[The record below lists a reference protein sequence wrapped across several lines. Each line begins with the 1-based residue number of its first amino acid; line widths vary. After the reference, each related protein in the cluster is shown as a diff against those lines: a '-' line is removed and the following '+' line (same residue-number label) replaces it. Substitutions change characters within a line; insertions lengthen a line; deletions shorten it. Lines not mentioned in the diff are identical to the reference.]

1 FLVLGVSHSARW
13 SAMVSLSIWRH
24 LRPDAAQLKIRM
36 KPGRRVS
43 ESSGRWGREQQIV
56 SVPKSIVIPSGLNIP
71 NLGRNIPNVG
81 IKGIKKTG
89 LADALFT
96 RGQQRV
102 LGILFSEPD
111 RSFPATELIALAGVG
126 TGAVHREL
134 TRLVMTGV
142 VTVTPMGRQ
151 RRYQAN
157 RESPVFP
164 ELHGLV
170 QKTVGLAEPLR
181 KALAPL
187 SDQIR
192 VAFVYGSVA
201 KGTDTAGSDIDL
213 MLISDDL
220 SYAEVFG
227 ALQEVEPVVGRPI
240 NPSIFTASEWRKKR
254 TEESPFVD
262 KVSAQPKV
270 FILGSEDDLV

>member
-1 FLVLGVSHSARW
+1 
-13 SAMVSLSIWRH
+13 
-24 LRPDAAQLKIRM
+24 
-36 KPGRRVS
+36 
-43 ESSGRWGREQQIV
+43 
-56 SVPKSIVIPSGLNIP
+56 LNIP

-81 IKGIKKTG
+81 TEEVHKTG

-111 RSFPATELIALAGVG
+111 RSFPVTEIIALAGVG

-134 TRLVMTGV
+134 ARLVSSGLVV
-142 VTVTPMGRQ
+142 VTPVGKQ

-157 RESPVFP
+157 RETSVFP

-170 QKTVGLAEPLR
+170 LKTVGLAEPLR
-181 KALAPL
+181 RALAPL
-187 SDQIR
+187 AGQIQ

-213 MLISDDL
+213 MIISDDV
-220 SYAEVFG
+220 SYAETFA
-227 ALQEVEPVVGRPI
+227 ALQKAETAIGRPVSPNI
-240 NPSIFTASEWRKKR
+240 LTLFEWRER
-254 TEESPFVD
+254 RAQESHFVG
-262 KVSAQPKV
+262 KVAVQPKLFV
-270 FILGSEDDLV
+270 IGSEDDLV

>member
-1 FLVLGVSHSARW
+1 
-13 SAMVSLSIWRH
+13 
-24 LRPDAAQLKIRM
+24 
-36 KPGRRVS
+36 
-43 ESSGRWGREQQIV
+43 
-56 SVPKSIVIPSGLNIP
+56 LNIP

-81 IKGIKKTG
+81 IEDTNRTG

-102 LGILFSEPD
+102 LGILFSQPD

-134 TRLVMTGV
+134 TRLAKSGL
-142 VTVTPMGRQ
+142 VTVTPVGKQ

-157 RESPVFP
+157 RESPVFS

-181 KALAPL
+181 RALAPL
-187 SDQIR
+187 GERIQ

-201 KGTDTAGSDIDL
+201 KGTDTAKSDVDL
-213 MLISDDL
+213 MIIADEL
-220 SYAEVFG
+220 SYAETFG
-227 ALQEVEPVVGRPI
+227 ALQEAEIAIGRSV
-240 NPSIFTASEWRKKR
+240 NPNILAPSEWRKRR
-254 TEESPFVD
+254 TEESHFVD
-262 KVSAQPKV
+262 KVAAQPKLFV
-270 FILGSEDDLV
+270 VGSEDDLA

>member
-1 FLVLGVSHSARW
+1 
-13 SAMVSLSIWRH
+13 M
-24 LRPDAAQLKIRM
+24 
-36 KPGRRVS
+36 
-43 ESSGRWGREQQIV
+43 
-56 SVPKSIVIPSGLNIP
+56 NIP

-81 IKGIKKTG
+81 SQEVHKTG

-111 RSFPATELIALAGVG
+111 RGFPVTEIIALAGVG

-134 TRLVMTGV
+134 ARLVRSGLV
-142 VTVTPMGRQ
+142 IVTPVGRQ

-157 RESPVFP
+157 RASPVFS

-181 KALAPL
+181 RALGPL

-213 MLISDDL
+213 MIIADDL
-220 SYAEVFG
+220 SYAEAFAG
-227 ALQEVEPVVGRPI
+227 LQEAETVIGRPVSPNI
-240 NPSIFTASEWRKKR
+240 LTLLEWRER
-254 TEESPFVD
+254 RAQQSHFVG
-262 KVSAQPKV
+262 KVATQPKLFV
-270 FILGSEDDLV
+270 IGSEDDLA

>member
-1 FLVLGVSHSARW
+1 
-13 SAMVSLSIWRH
+13 
-24 LRPDAAQLKIRM
+24 
-36 KPGRRVS
+36 
-43 ESSGRWGREQQIV
+43 
-56 SVPKSIVIPSGLNIP
+56 LNIP

-81 IKGIKKTG
+81 IEETNKTG

-134 TRLVMTGV
+134 TRLVHSGL
-142 VTVTPMGRQ
+142 VTVTPVGKQ

-157 RESPVFP
+157 RESPVFS

-181 KALAPL
+181 RALDPL
-187 SDQIR
+187 SGRIQ

-201 KGTDTAGSDIDL
+201 KGTDTAASDIDL
-213 MLISDDL
+213 MIIADEL
-220 SYAEVFG
+220 SYSEVFA
-227 ALQEVEPVVGRPI
+227 ALQGAETAVGRPI
-240 NPSIFTASEWRKKR
+240 NPNILTASEWRKKR
-254 TEESPFVD
+254 AEESHFVD
-262 KVSAQPKV
+262 KVTAQPKLFV
-270 FILGSEDDLV
+270 LGTEDDLA

>member
-1 FLVLGVSHSARW
+1 
-13 SAMVSLSIWRH
+13 
-24 LRPDAAQLKIRM
+24 
-36 KPGRRVS
+36 
-43 ESSGRWGREQQIV
+43 
-56 SVPKSIVIPSGLNIP
+56 LNIP
-71 NLGRNIPNVG
+71 NMGRNIPNMG
-81 IKGIKKTG
+81 IAETKKTG

-102 LGILFSEPD
+102 LGILFSEPE

-134 TRLVMTGV
+134 TRLVKTGL

-157 RESPVFP
+157 PESPIFP

-181 KALAPL
+181 NALAPV

-213 MLISDDL
+213 MIISDDL

-227 ALQEVEPVVGRPI
+227 ALQEAETALGRPI
-240 NPSIFTASEWRKKR
+240 NPNILTASEWRKRR
-254 TEESPFVD
+254 TTESHFVD